1 MAQRAKKRKCTDR
14 KNKNKKVKRNKKR
27 KKGKEEREREEKA
40 RQEGTAR
47 TGTSTQHTHY
57 AQHTP
62 THQHTPTY
70 PGRQKERAGSRRK
83 ERARQSENI
92 LNKKARAEEA
102 GKKQEE
108 APRECGTGCV
118 TGGERVHRAGRG
130 SRAYKQSGGAGCKRG
145 AKEGV
150 QRRQSAGRQRE
161 CTEKSTCEGRERY
174 GGREAGREGEQKRKR
189 EKRK

>member
-1 MAQRAKKRKCTDR
+1 RAKKRKCTDR

-47 TGTSTQHTHY
+47 TGTSTHHTHY

-62 THQHTPTY
+62 THQHTPTDT
-70 PGRQKERAGSRRK
+70 GRQRERAGRRRK

-118 TGGERVHRAGRG
+118 TGGERVHRPGRG

-150 QRRQSAGRQRE
+150 QRRQSGGRQRVHRE
-161 CTEKSTCEGRERY
+161 EHLRGAREVWRQST
-174 GGREAGREGEQKRKR
+174 GREGGRAK
-189 EKRK
+189 EKKEKKEK